1 MNSIALHLT
10 DLVRTHGRVWFD
22 PETRFCVG
30 SRDTLW
36 YAIALLLSPEEEERT
51 LGDCLLSEA
60 LCGDGTHTP
69 ATMLAILL
77 CIPDRL
83 SEATATHLDAVIKK
97 SLPEA
102 VLAEWHDGNVNHPLA
117 AWASLI
123 LGGERYGDA
132 LAVQS
137 GAGRLKMLAQTV
149 GNRRHAIHRQAV
161 FSEYN
166 SPTYSALNLWFLALV
181 AEYTHD
187 QAIRDLALFLEQR
200 LWIETALFYHAPSQQ
215 FSGPHSRAYLDD
227 SLGGWSALHCTMA
240 VAFDT
245 PLLLDPQRSLKTNH
259 PSAILENSLVAI
271 IPFHVPDEARQL
283 AFEKT
288 LPCSVRAMTYGE
300 SYHENHAGHGFE
312 DGLYPGGWSQL
323 TSWQTAEFALGTASR
338 PYVNAGHADALMAR
352 WRRRSEIKS
361 VADIRSVFCRG
372 VFNDSAVGRANRVHV
387 TGGATDESYLYEE
400 GRTCTLQHRNKALV
414 QYAPKGVGHRD
425 VSRFRVDVMFSYD
438 APFDEFSID
447 GKCAETTDA
456 TLPATSRFLW
466 RDGDA
471 LGVLIPLLPQPS
483 AMDQPVAL
491 NMSGGCFVISIA
503 NYQGPARD
511 FPRDEIRGWANG
523 FYCELWSTRDFADL
537 DALWAHTRKIEIE
550 DRPAGAGRHRHTLV
564 RTGDDVLELVQN
576 PWSEEIEQATVNGSS
591 VEVSHLEAV
600 SVEDGEALLD
610 PLTLYGKEA
619 RAVFAAQSKEAS

>member
-1 MNSIALHLT
+1 MNAIARHLA
-10 DLVRTHGRVWFD
+10 DLVRIHGRDWFD
-22 PETRFCVG
+22 LETQFCVG

-36 YAIALLLSPEEEERT
+36 YAIALLYSDEEVERA
-51 LGDCLLSEA
+51 LGDRLLGEA
-60 LCGDGTHTP
+60 SCGDGTHTP

-77 CIPDRL
+77 CIPTRI
-83 SEATATHLDAVIKK
+83 SEATADHLDGLVVK
-97 SLPEA
+97 SLPDA
-102 VLAEWHDGNVNHPLA
+102 AMAEWHDGNVNHPLA
-117 AWASLI
+117 AWATLI
-123 LGGERYGDA
+123 LGGERHGDT

-137 GAGRLKMLAQTV
+137 GAGRLRMLADTV
-149 GNRRHAIHRQAV
+149 GNRRHATHRQAV
-161 FSEYN
+161 YSEYN
-166 SPTYSALNLWFLALV
+166 SPTYSALNLWFLALM
-181 AEYTHD
+181 AEYTND
-187 QAIRDLALFLEQR
+187 QEIRDLALFLEQR
-200 LWIETALFYHAPSQQ
+200 LWVETALFYHAPSQQ

-240 VAFDT
+240 VAFDQ

-271 IPFHVPDEARQL
+271 IPFHVPDEARHL
-283 AFEKT
+283 AFVKT

-300 SYHENHAGHGFE
+300 SYHENHATHGFE

-338 PYVNAGHADALMAR
+338 PYVNAGHADAFMAR
-352 WRRRSEIKS
+352 WRRRTEVKS
-361 VADIRSVFCRG
+361 VTDIRSAFCRG
-372 VFNDSAVGRANRVHV
+372 VFNDSAVGKPNCVHV

-438 APFDEFSID
+438 APFDEFWID
-447 GKCAETTDA
+447 GKCAETTAA

-466 RDGDA
+466 RDGDM
-471 LGVLIPLLPQPS
+471 LGVLIPLIPQPR
-483 AMDQPVAL
+483 ATDQPVAL
-491 NMSGGCFVISIA
+491 SMSGGCFVISIA
-503 NYQGPARD
+503 NYLGPPRD
-511 FPRDEIRGWANG
+511 FPRDEIRSWANG
-523 FYCELWSTRDFADL
+523 FYCELWSTQDFADR
-537 DALWAHTRKIEIE
+537 DALWAHAREIEIK
-550 DRPAGAGRHRHTLV
+550 DRPAGGGRHRHTIV

-591 VEVSHLEAV
+591 VAISHFEAT
-600 SVEDGEALLD
+600 SAEDGSALID

-619 RAVFAAQSKEAS
+619 RAVFDAQSKEQS